1 MSGKGDKRQGRRG
14 PDAGV
19 GAEPMKRWL
28 IGAAAAAAL
37 CGVTPAGAEE
47 HARPIIELPRL
58 QSTLHGG
65 DLVGER
71 QTGADCTPSGALAW
85 DAADAAAFALDAYRK
100 LLRKAL
106 SDVGFVVPEPANDA
120 ADAADVQVTAQVT
133 GVHTTSCQKTALGD
147 PADRTLMSIQWQVV
161 AGAGGKVLARIETQ
175 GSGSSSKG
183 AQRALR
189 GAFAANARQLARSEV
204 FAKAVG
210 GVPGPALPPP
220 RGPLAPLTL
229 PLPASG
235 KPTPLSE
242 AAKAVVSIFVGPSM
256 GSGVLISSD
265 GYVLTNH
272 HVAAEGARVRVR
284 WPDGSETAGE
294 VVRSD
299 AHRDVALIRTT
310 APRVQALSIRH
321 GPVELGETVYAIGT
335 PLERD
340 FAGTLTRGVVSTASR
355 MFQGQAFI
363 QSDVA
368 VDHGNSG
375 GPLLDEH
382 GQLIGLT
389 DLSYV
394 PDGRSHNISFFIP
407 IDEALKALVLKPAR

>member
-1 MSGKGDKRQGRRG
+1 MGLW
-14 PDAGV
+14 AWLALGV
-19 GAEPMKRWL
+19 AV
-28 IGAAAAAAL
+28 AAATAAH
-37 CGVTPAGAEE
+37 GEE
-47 HARPIIELPRL
+47 RARPSIELTRL
-58 QSTLHGG
+58 QTTLRGG
-65 DLVGER
+65 DRVGER
-71 QTGADCTPSGALAW
+71 QTGPDCAPAGALAW

-106 SDVGFVVPEPANDA
+106 SDVGFAVPEPADDA
-120 ADAADVQVTAQVT
+120 AGAADVQVIAQIA
-133 GVHTTSCQKTALGD
+133 GVRTTSCQKTALGP
-147 PADRTLMSIQWQVV
+147 PADRTVMSVKWQVS
-161 AGAGGKVLARIETQ
+161 AAAGGKVLARIETES
-175 GSGSSSKG
+175 SGSSSKG

-189 GAFAANARQLARSEV
+189 GAFSANARQLARSED

-210 GVPGPALPPP
+210 GIPGPALPPP
-220 RGPLAPLTL
+220 RAPRTAMIL

-235 KPTPLSE
+235 KPMALGE
-242 AAKAVVSIFVGPSM
+242 AAKAVVSIFVGASM

-265 GYVLTNH
+265 GHVLTNH

-299 AHRDVALIRTT
+299 AHRDVALIRT
-310 APRVQALSIRH
+310 APPKVRALSIRH

-355 MFQGQAFI
+355 MFQGQSFI

-382 GQLIGLT
+382 GLLIGLT

-394 PDGRSHNISFFIP
+394 PDGRSHNIGFFIP
-407 IDEALKALVLKPAR
+407 IDEALQALMLKPVR

>member
-1 MSGKGDKRQGRRG
+1 M
-14 PDAGV
+14 
-19 GAEPMKRWL
+19 RWL
-28 IGAAAAAAL
+28 IGVAVVVVVATL

-47 HARPIIELPRL
+47 RARPSIELSRL
-58 QSTLHGG
+58 QTTLHGG

-71 QTGADCTPSGALAW
+71 QTGPDCAPSGALAW

-106 SDVGFVVPEPANDA
+106 SDVGFAVPEAANDA
-120 ADAADVQVTAQVT
+120 TDAADVQVTAQIT
-133 GVHTTSCQKTALGD
+133 GVRTTSCQKTALGE
-147 PADRTLMSIQWQVV
+147 PADRTVMSIRWQVV
-161 AGAGGKVLARIETQ
+161 AASGGKVLARIETES
-175 GSGSSSKG
+175 SGSSSKG

-189 GAFAANARQLARSEV
+189 GAFSANARRLARSED

-220 RGPLAPLTL
+220 RAPLTAMTL

-235 KPTPLSE
+235 KPMALGE
-242 AAKAVVSIFVGPSM
+242 AAKAVVSIFVGASM

-284 WPDGSETAGE
+284 WPDGSETPGE

-299 AHRDVALIRTT
+299 AHRDVALIRTV
-310 APRVQALSIRH
+310 APKVRALSIRH

-407 IDEALKALVLKPAR
+407 IDEALEALRLKPVR

>member
-1 MSGKGDKRQGRRG
+1 MAARW
-14 PDAGV
+14 AV
-19 GAEPMKRWL
+19 PMMRWL
-28 IGAAAAAAL
+28 IGAVAVAAL
-37 CGVTPAGAEE
+37 YAVTPARAEE
-47 HARPIIELPRL
+47 HAKPSIELTRL

-65 DLVGER
+65 NLVGER
-71 QTGADCTPSGALAW
+71 QTGPDCAPSGALAW

-106 SDVGFVVPEPANDA
+106 SDVGFAVPDPANDA
-120 ADAADVQVTAQVT
+120 ASGSDVQVTAQIT
-133 GVHTTSCQKTALGD
+133 GVHTTSCQKTALGE

-220 RGPLAPLTL
+220 RAPLTALTL

-235 KPTPLSE
+235 KPMPLSE
-242 AAKAVVSIFVGPSM
+242 AAKAVVSIFVGASM

-284 WPDGSETAGE
+284 WPDGSETPGE

-299 AHRDVALIRTT
+299 AHRDVALIRTA
-310 APRVQALSIRH
+310 APKVRALSIRH

-355 MFQGQAFI
+355 MFQGQSFI

-382 GQLIGLT
+382 GQLIGVT

-407 IDEALKALVLKPAR
+407 IDEALEALMLKPAR